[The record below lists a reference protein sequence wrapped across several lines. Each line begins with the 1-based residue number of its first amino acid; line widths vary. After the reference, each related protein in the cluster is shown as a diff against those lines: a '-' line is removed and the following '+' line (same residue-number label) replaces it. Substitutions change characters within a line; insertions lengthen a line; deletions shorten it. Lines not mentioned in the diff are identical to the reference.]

1 MGQRFTGDGEASG
14 GGTGQSA
21 THAPLLRLQ
30 RVDNGAVAWLPAS
43 ASNAAGF
50 TARALPPDT
59 TPGPYTATLFANGM
73 ASDAVPLLVVPAGG
87 PNAPTNVIATPGN
100 ARVTVRWQAPVG
112 GTAPTSYT
120 VTAQPGGAS
129 CTVQAPATT
138 CTVTG
143 LTNGVTYTFT
153 VTANNAGGSAS
164 APPTGG
170 VAPAPG
176 PVVDPGGAQ
185 AIPTLGEW
193 GVLLLAALM
202 LLAGLRARRSLVV

>member
-1 MGQRFTGDGEASG
+1 MTGDSEGSG

-21 THAPLLRLQ
+21 SHVPMVSVQHVDGGPALWLTAQDSGATGFTSRPIPAGTNLQTGLHRATLYVNGIPSNTLLLRAQ
-30 RVDNGAVAWLPAS
+30 PPAVGAP
-43 ASNAAGF
+43 N
-50 TARALPPDT
+50 PPT
-59 TPGPYTATLFANGM
+59 QVT
-73 ASDAVPLLVVPAGG
+73 
-87 PNAPTNVIATPGN
+87 ATPGN
-100 ARVTVRWQAPVG
+100 AQVTVRWQPPVG
-112 GTAPTSYT
+112 GTPPASYT

-143 LTNGVTYTFT
+143 LTNGTTYTFT
-153 VTANNAGGSAS
+153 VTANTAGGSAS

-176 PVVDPGGAQ
+176 PVGQPGGAQ
-185 AIPTLGEW
+185 AIPTLSEW

-202 LLAGLRARRSLVV
+202 LLAGLRTRRFVV

>member
-1 MGQRFTGDGEASG
+1 
-14 GGTGQSA
+14 
-21 THAPLLRLQ
+21 
-30 RVDNGAVAWLPAS
+30 
-43 ASNAAGF
+43 
-50 TARALPPDT
+50 
-59 TPGPYTATLFANGM
+59 
-73 ASDAVPLLVVPAGG
+73 VPAGG
-87 PNAPTNVIATPGN
+87 PNAPTNVNAMPGD
-100 ARVTVRWQAPVG
+100 AQVTVRWQAPVG

-138 CTVTG
+138 CTVSG
-143 LTNGVTYTFT
+143 LTNGTTYTFT

-170 VAPAPG
+170 VAPAPR
-176 PVVDPGGAQ
+176 PVVGGAQ

-202 LLAGLRARRSLVV
+202 LLAGLHTRRFVV